1 MLGTKYGKRLSKDSK
16 GRTDRGRGGGAW
28 VAVLIA
34 VCVALV
40 LLGLAVGFLA
50 RPAGRG
56 DKTPRQEPTQPPAVT
71 APEPTPSPA
80 ATPTPEP
87 TPEPSKAETILAGM
101 TLREKLCQMIM
112 VAPSDITGVKTVIAA
127 GETTRKALEKY
138 PVGGLL
144 YDKSNMRSKDQLLT
158 MTQNTQSYSKVPV
171 LIACDEEGGRVTR
184 LMDTVGTTQ
193 VEAMLTYKDQ
203 GVETA
208 RQNARTL
215 AADLVSCGLNMDLAP
230 VADVWSNPENT
241 VIGDRAYSDDYAQ
254 AAELIPGAVDGFHS
268 GGVACV
274 LKHFPGH
281 GSTTGDS
288 HYGSAYVTKTLDAL
302 RREDLLAFRAGID
315 AGADAVMMGHLI
327 VKDVDP
333 EPAVFSH
340 EIVTGLLREEMG
352 FDGVVM
358 TDALEMQA
366 IADHYGKNEVAVKAV
381 KAGVDMLLC
390 PADLDGAIDALTKAV
405 ESGEITQARIDESV
419 LRILKLKEN
428 RGLL

>member
-1 MLGTKYGKRLSKDSK
+1 MARGKRV
-16 GRTDRGRGGGAW
+16 RRRARRGGASW
-28 VAVLIA
+28 VAVLIV
-34 VCVALV
+34 VCVALALTGLV
-40 LLGLAVGFLA
+40 LGFLA
-50 RPAGRG
+50 RYAGSG
-56 DKTPRQEPTQPPAVT
+56 SKEPDREPSPPPAVVT
-71 APEPTPSPA
+71 PEPSQAPLPS
-80 ATPTPEP
+80 PTPEP
-87 TPEPSKAETILAGM
+87 TPEPSKAEAILAEM
-101 TLREKLCQMIM
+101 TLREKICQMIM
-112 VAPSDITGVKTVIAA
+112 AAPSDVTGVKTVIAA
-127 GETTRKALEKY
+127 GDATRAGLEKY
-138 PVGGLL
+138 PVGALL
-144 YDKSNMRSKDQLLT
+144 YDRSNMRSRDQLLT
-158 MTQNTQSYSKVPV
+158 MTQNTQSYSKIPV
-171 LIACDEEGGRVTR
+171 LITCDEEGGRVTR
-184 LMDTVGTTQ
+184 LMHTVGTTQ
-193 VEAMLTYKDQ
+193 VDAMLTYKDQ

-208 RQNARTL
+208 KQNAQTL

-230 VADVWSNPENT
+230 VADVWSNPKNT

-254 AAELIPGAVDGFHS
+254 AAELIPGAVEGFHD

-288 HYGSAYVTKTLDAL
+288 HYGSAYVTKTLDEL
-302 RREDLLAFRAGID
+302 RREDLLAFQAGID

-333 EPAVFSH
+333 EPAVFSY

-352 FDGVVM
+352 FEGVVM

-390 PADLDGAIDALTKAV
+390 PADLGGAIDALTKAV
-405 ESGEITQARIDESV
+405 ESGEITEARIDESV

-428 RGLL
+428 RGML

>member
-1 MLGTKYGKRLSKDSK
+1 MLRTKYGKRLSKDRK
-16 GRTDRGRGGGAW
+16 GRTDCGRGGAAW
-28 VAVLIA
+28 VAVLIV

-40 LLGLAVGFLA
+40 LTGLALGFLA
-50 RPAGRG
+50 RSVGSGSKGPDR
-56 DKTPRQEPTQPPAVT
+56 EPSQPSAVVT
-71 APEPTPSPA
+71 PEPSLAPAPS
-80 ATPTPEP
+80 PTPEP
-87 TPEPSKAETILAGM
+87 TPEPSKAETILAEM
-101 TLREKLCQMIM
+101 TLREKICQMIM
-112 VAPSDITGVKTVIAA
+112 AAPSDITGVKTVIAA
-127 GETTRKALEKY
+127 GDATRAGLEKY
-138 PVGGLL
+138 PVGALL
-144 YDKSNMRSKDQLLT
+144 YDRSNMRSRDQLLT
-158 MTQNTQSYSKVPV
+158 MTQNTQSYSKIPV
-171 LIACDEEGGRVTR
+171 LITCDEEGGRVTR

-193 VEAMLTYKDQ
+193 VDAMLTYKDQ

-208 RQNARTL
+208 KKNARTL
-215 AADLVSCGLNMDLAP
+215 ADDLVSCGLNMDLAP
-230 VADVWSNPENT
+230 VADVWSNPKNT

-254 AAELIPGAVDGFHS
+254 AAELIPGAVDGFHD

-288 HYGSAYVTKTLDAL
+288 HYGSAYVTKTLDEL
-302 RREDLLAFRAGID
+302 RQEDLLAFQAGID

-327 VKDVDP
+327 VKDVDS

-340 EIVTGLLREEMG
+340 DIVTGLLREEMD

-405 ESGEITQARIDESV
+405 ESGEITEARINESV